1 MSTLK
6 ATNLV
11 HPSSSSNNIVLDNS
25 GNVEARKVNGCQ
37 RIILEQFFSP
47 CDGSVIALQDG
58 NHTLENVT
66 ATQFGTDSWVKL
78 NGSEITYTPPTG
90 TTQVIYEFH
99 FMDSYDHETSWSS
112 HKFQIDGT
120 DVAYNRIMNG
130 SNDHSAQYVVAK
142 LGINIGGDADANVG
156 RQASWSSA
164 KTIKI
169 MSTEYN
175 SSNGSKWHNATNWAQ
190 SSTDQFSIPS
200 IGITAIG

>member
-90 TTQVIYEFH
+90 TTQVIYEFQQQVYLLRLLY
-99 FMDSYDHETSWSS
+99 M
-112 HKFQIDGT
+112 
-120 DVAYNRIMNG
+120 
-130 SNDHSAQYVVAK
+130 
-142 LGINIGGDADANVG
+142 
-156 RQASWSSA
+156 
-164 KTIKI
+164 
-169 MSTEYN
+169 
-175 SSNGSKWHNATNWAQ
+175 
-190 SSTDQFSIPS
+190 
-200 IGITAIG
+200 